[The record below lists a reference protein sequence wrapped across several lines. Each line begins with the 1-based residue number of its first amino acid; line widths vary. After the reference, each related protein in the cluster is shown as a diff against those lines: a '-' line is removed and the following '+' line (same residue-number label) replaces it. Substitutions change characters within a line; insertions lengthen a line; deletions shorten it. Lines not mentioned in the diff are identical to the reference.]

1 MQFHH
6 PQEVARSKKQ
16 ALPDSGYL
24 SNDGQSRSTEVL
36 GRTFT
41 AERTVFKDTR
51 PPTASKAAVKI
62 TSYQTPLVL
71 VEHTMELQYN
81 VTAAEDENVALRE
94 RNAAL
99 EAKTVGYYDTIDKL
113 EEDDLM

>member
-62 TSYQTPLVL
+62 TSYQTPLV
-71 VEHTMELQYN
+71 TS
-81 VTAAEDENVALRE
+81 E
-94 RNAAL
+94 RV
-99 EAKTVGYYDTIDKL
+99 KTG
-113 EEDDLM
+113 